1 MANYNLTSLFFG
13 TPPIPPVNSIPDKKN
28 NLANTI
34 IPLRLER
41 IMQDTLSWRDAQEE
55 AERAY
60 FPFRVR
66 MQQLFIDV
74 ILDGHVKACKER
86 RTDMTLLRDWHIVNK
101 NGVENEAVQELL
113 NKEWFQRFIKHSLDA
128 IFYGYSLIELG
139 DVKDN
144 EFPSLKVVKRWNVSP
159 DRFVISNVPYN
170 PTGTDFTDKKFVDWY
185 PYISTENE
193 IGTSP
198 CGYGLLYE
206 VGLYQI
212 FLRHI
217 TGQNANFLELFGQ
230 PIRVGRTNKIEET
243 ERAEFAKALSDMGSA
258 GWILMDSVDDTIDL
272 IESKAIG
279 NGYQAFA
286 NFEKRL
292 QQNISKIILGH
303 ADALDS
309 VPGKLGS
316 SQGEES
322 PVYQAMEDKKTKD
335 GLFITN
341 IVNNILLPRL
351 RKLGFDIPQDVR
363 FEFKN
368 NSEVF
373 ENNNR
378 LADLAIKINQA
389 GLQIDSEYF
398 EQETGIKLADTTAM
412 TEPSEN
418 LSQPEK
424 ETETNKQLIK

>member
-1 MANYNLTSLFFG
+1 MANYTLTSLFFG
-13 TPPIPPVNSIPDKKN
+13 TPPIPPVNSVPDKKN
-28 NLANTI
+28 NISNTI

-60 FPFRVR
+60 FPYRVR
-66 MQQLFIDV
+66 MQQLFIDTV
-74 ILDGHVKACKER
+74 LDGHVKACKER
-86 RTDMTLLRDWHIVNK
+86 RTDMTLLRDWHIIDK
-101 NGVENEAVQELL
+101 KGVENDAVKELL
-113 NKEWFQRFIKHSLDA
+113 NKQWFSRFIKHSLDA

-139 DVKDN
+139 DVKEN
-144 EFPSLKVVKRWNVSP
+144 EFPLLKVVKRWNISP
-159 DRFVISNVPYN
+159 DRFIISNIPYN
-170 PTGTDFTDKKFVDWY
+170 PTGTDFTDKQYSDWY

-230 PIRVGRTNKIEET
+230 PIRVGRTNKIEES
-243 ERAEFAKALSDMGSA
+243 ERGEFAQALSDMGSA
-258 GWILMDSVDDTIDL
+258 GWILMDSIDDTIEL
-272 IESKAIG
+272 IESKSIG
-279 NGYQAFA
+279 NSYQAFA

-309 VPGKLGS
+309 VPGKLGA
-316 SQGEES
+316 SQGSES
-322 PVYQAMEDKKTKD
+322 PTEQALEDKKTKD

-341 IVNNILLPRL
+341 IINTILLPRL
-351 RKLGFDIPQDVR
+351 RKLGFDIPQDVK

-389 GLQIDSEYF
+389 GLQIDAEYF
-398 EQETGIKLADTTAM
+398 EQETGLKLDKTIIKDI
-412 TEPSEN
+412 PSQ
-418 LSQPEK
+418 SEK
-424 ETETNKQLIK
+424 ETPSSDKQLIK